1 MRCAAG
7 AGWITLVLAAVVGS
21 PAFGQA
27 ASPLMLRGV
36 TVVDV
41 VKGELLPNRNITV
54 SGDRVASVSAA
65 GLPGNGPVRYAIP
78 GLWDMHATSLE
89 DPAAYVARGITG
101 IRDMS
106 SADLEQTLALYKQIE
121 AGKIVGPRMIT
132 GGPGLRATNPEEARA
147 AFDRLFDTDADFVRF
162 QSDLDF
168 EAYIALAER
177 SRKWRYPLVG
187 PLPPSV
193 RLRDVLSLRQASI
206 EGTDGLDRLTREEAC
221 DGFAGGEVAGTWFT
235 PLLASHGSKSRRK
248 AEALVRLMHECHAP
262 VLAGGGVIE
271 EVEALVEEAGFT
283 PAEALRAAT
292 YEPARYLNSLET
304 LGEIA
309 IGRFADVVL
318 LDANPL
324 EDIANLRRVSAVVL
338 RGRLFSRQAIVT
350 LRQPPTIRGWSN
362 AASTSATPK
371 PAASSVKP
379 PASSAKPA
387 SPTH

>member
-1 MRCAAG
+1 MRFAAETG
-7 AGWITLVLAAVVGS
+7 TIALVLAAAVS
-21 PAFGQA
+21 AFGQA
-27 ASPLMLRGV
+27 ASPLMIRGV

-41 VKGELLPNRNITV
+41 VNGELLPNRNITV
-54 SGDRVASVSAA
+54 SGDRIVSVHPSGVA
-65 GLPGNGPVRYAIP
+65 GNGPVRFAVP

-89 DPAAYVARGITG
+89 DPAAYVARGVTG
-101 IRDMS
+101 VRDMS
-106 SADLEQTLALYKQIE
+106 SADLEQTLALHKQIE
-121 AGKIVGPRMIT
+121 AGKVVGPRMIT
-132 GGPGLRATNPEEARA
+132 GGPGLRAANPEEARA

-162 QSDLDF
+162 HSDLDF

-193 RLRDVLSLRQASI
+193 RLRDVLSLRQSSV
-206 EGTDGLDRLTREEAC
+206 EGTDGLERLTREEAC
-221 DGFAGGEVAGTWFT
+221 GGFEGAAAAGMWFT
-235 PLLASHGSKSRRK
+235 PMLASHPARLRRK
-248 AEALVRLMHECHAP
+248 AEALVRLMRECHAP

-271 EVEALVEEAGFT
+271 EVEALVDEAGFT

-292 YEPARYLNSLET
+292 WEPARYLNSLET
-304 LGEIA
+304 LGEIS
-309 IGRFADVVL
+309 IGRFADIVL

-338 RGRLFSRQAIVT
+338 RGRLFHKQAIVT
-350 LRQPPTIRGWSN
+350 LRQPPTIRGWTN